1 MTGFEEVEMPNENEK
16 NRSTTD
22 EKERYRPEDGA
33 PQDKDDKSLP
43 KDVGNPTN

>member
-1 MTGFEEVEMPNENEK
+1 MTGCKEVEMTNENEQ
-16 NRSTTD
+16 NHSATD

-33 PQDKDDKSLP
+33 SQDKDDKSLP